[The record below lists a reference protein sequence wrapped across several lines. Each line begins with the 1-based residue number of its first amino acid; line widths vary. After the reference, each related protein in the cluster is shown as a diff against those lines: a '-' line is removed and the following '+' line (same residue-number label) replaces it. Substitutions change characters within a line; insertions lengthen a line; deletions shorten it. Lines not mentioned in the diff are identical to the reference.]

1 MGALHK
7 SDSHVQRI
15 KVVPSLSDSWQPKDS
30 HVESTLK
37 SLKKKMLSNRFK
49 NAVLPNWGIYFIWF
63 NFLGMKIEK
72 WHYFQ

>member
-37 SLKKKMLSNRFK
+37 SLKKKYCQIDLKMQCCQIGDF
-49 NAVLPNWGIYFIWF
+49 V
-63 NFLGMKIEK
+63 
-72 WHYFQ
+72 